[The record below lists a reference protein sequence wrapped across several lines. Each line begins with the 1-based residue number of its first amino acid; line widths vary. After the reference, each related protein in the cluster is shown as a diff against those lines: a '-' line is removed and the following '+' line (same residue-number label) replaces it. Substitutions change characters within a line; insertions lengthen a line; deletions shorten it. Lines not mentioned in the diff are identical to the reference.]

1 MEHAQALEELK
12 LAGLGWATDPQRS
25 LRVPLPDASHWL
37 RVKFWGK
44 KSLVAF
50 RYGKDHH
57 AVVGGFIVHVPD
69 ETIQGA
75 CSETLEKWA
84 KPWIEVFEV
93 DVAHDPPAA
102 IEWRGKIVD
111 VDSLVAKTATLG
123 MHDQYAGVYAVYPRV
138 ARRLSRVWD
147 GGAGPWR
154 ARARARRARPLR
166 DRGPTQAPAPD
177 DHRAEGKLLR
187 RTLGGRCSGG
197 DVRCSRPDG

>member
-1 MEHAQALEELK
+1 MDDGRASNAAGGGTQHAQALEELK
-12 LAGLGWATDPQRS
+12 LAGLGWATDQQRS

-69 ETIQGA
+69 ETVQGA

-93 DVAHDPPAA
+93 DVAHEPPSA

-111 VDSLVAKTATLG
+111 IDSLVASTATLG
-123 MHDQYAGVYAVYPRV
+123 MREQYAGVYAVYPAWPGACLV
-138 ARRLSRVWD
+138 FGMAVPARGEL
-147 GGAGPWR
+147 
-154 ARARARRARPLR
+154 ARARAVR
-166 DRGPTQAPAPD
+166 DRFA
-177 DHRAEGKLLR
+177 AEVLPKLQLL
-187 RTLGGRCSGG
+187 TATEPKESY
-197 DVRCSRPDG
+197 